1 MKGKNGLYYTWM
13 AVLGIAIIAG
23 LVTALKLFI
32 QGHGLFNANDVLI
45 WTLPLGVY
53 IFLALAS
60 SGLTLLSALPLVF
73 GVKEY
78 EPLAKRMIFLAI
90 ATLCGAFV
98 SVGLELG
105 SVFSMI
111 YIMLSPNLASPIWW
125 MGAIYSLE
133 LVILIVKF
141 WKMHTGDWRSGFS
154 KALGVASFLCA
165 LVAPLMIGSVFGITE
180 SRVTY
185 FGPVMPIYCL
195 LMAILSG
202 LALFML
208 YSMIYHKVTG
218 EQLSGAQA
226 TVYDDLGKIFM
237 YVTGTVVLFTLL
249 KFAIESSTTIP
260 EFLVYHRF
268 EHAFGAWRVF
278 HTEVILG
285 LFLPF
290 ILMFISSVR
299 SATGGKILTS
309 ALIFAGTLA
318 MQMEILLA
326 GQSRPVG
333 PKAEQYPEFISYF
346 PSIWEWLVFIF
357 ALAAMLLLY
366 TLGERYLKLA
376 EAPE

>member
-1 MKGKNGLYYTWM
+1 
-13 AVLGIAIIAG
+13 
-23 LVTALKLFI
+23 
-32 QGHGLFNANDVLI
+32 
-45 WTLPLGVY
+45 
-53 IFLALAS
+53 
-60 SGLTLLSALPLVF
+60 
-73 GVKEY
+73 
-78 EPLAKRMIFLAI
+78 
-90 ATLCGAFV
+90 
-98 SVGLELG
+98 
-105 SVFSMI
+105 
-111 YIMLSPNLASPIWW
+111 
-125 MGAIYSLE
+125 
-133 LVILIVKF
+133 
-141 WKMHTGDWRSGFS
+141 
-154 KALGVASFLCA
+154 
-165 LVAPLMIGSVFGITE
+165 MIGSVFGITE

-226 TVYDDLGKIFM
+226 TVYDDLGNIFM

-357 ALAAMLLLY
+357 ALAVMLLLY

>member
-73 GVKEY
+73 DVKKY

-105 SVFSMI
+105 SVSSMI

-226 TVYDDLGKIFM
+226 TVYDDLGNIFM

-318 MQMEILLA
+318 MHMEILLA